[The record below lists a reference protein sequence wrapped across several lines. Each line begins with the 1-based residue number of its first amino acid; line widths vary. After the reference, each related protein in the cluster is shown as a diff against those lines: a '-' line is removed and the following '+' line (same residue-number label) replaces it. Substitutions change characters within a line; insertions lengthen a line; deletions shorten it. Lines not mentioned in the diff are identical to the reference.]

1 MFYVV
6 APKNYKYL
14 IEKQI
19 NGFYTDAIV
28 EETTEV
34 NIFEG
39 RKYFE
44 ATYLDTKKDF
54 FLPIRT
60 YQKLESDPIN
70 NITNAFSK
78 LEEDE
83 SAVIQILLK
92 PIDDDWQTKSSKAST
107 KIMSGKS
114 PTFSLNPVSLF
125 MSFIEAFSIK
135 EDSKTPQESN
145 TSALTQEK
153 AKTVDEK

>member
-1 MFYVV
+1 
-6 APKNYKYL
+6 
-14 IEKQI
+14 
-19 NGFYTDAIV
+19 
-28 EETTEV
+28 V
-34 NIFEG
+34 NIFEN

-44 ATYLDTKKDF
+44 AKYIDTKKEF

-92 PIDDDWQTKSSKAST
+92 PIADDWQTKSSKASS
-107 KIMSGKS
+107 KI
-114 PTFSLNPVSLF
+114 LN
-125 MSFIEAFSIK
+125 
-135 EDSKTPQESN
+135 
-145 TSALTQEK
+145 
-153 AKTVDEK
+153 